1 MDDSP
6 QRAVQGLGSFPW
18 YVGGTQVLG
27 LACVVITGVWMGRYH
42 GGYAWDGSGQEFNV
56 HPLCMVLGL
65 VFLYGDAILVYRV
78 FRNESKRNVK
88 VLHAVLHLLALII
101 SIVGIVAVFD
111 FHNHNKIPNM
121 YSLHSWCGMLT
132 FVLFCVQW
140 LMGLGFFLFP
150 GTLMALRSWYLPL
163 HVFFGLAMLAM
174 SLATCLL
181 GISEKLF
188 FSIQLSQSAT
198 TGRPMGRRTIG
209 PESSGLGEGLAG
221 RDVPVPSCTSDSCG
235 RPCAVHTDARCAVF
249 PLTHWCGWLPRGK
262 WPLCQEAVRLGLCF
276 GGHTALDL
284 RLSRVRKVVAAMR
297 RPIGYHENGVKK
309 SHLVRDVPDVQGSGR
324 FVTLDDVEVLLL
336 CPALPC

>member
-1 MDDSP
+1 MRTKRQTMEDSP

-27 LACVVITGVWMGRYH
+27 LACVVITGVWMGSYH

-78 FRNESKRNVK
+78 FRNESKRNIK

-188 FSIQLSQSAT
+188 FSIQHTYSQFA
-198 TGRPMGRRTIG
+198 
-209 PESSGLGEGLAG
+209 PEGILGNM
-221 RDVPVPSCTSDSCG
+221 
-235 RPCAVHTDARCAVF
+235 
-249 PLTHWCGWLPRGK
+249 
-262 WPLCQEAVRLGLCF
+262 LGLLLVAF
-276 GGHTALDL
+276 GILVGY
-284 RLSRVRKVVAAMR
+284 VVTREDFR
-297 RPIGYHENGVKK
+297 RPPHPEEEALSVHFETLTEG
-309 SHLVRDVPDVQGSGR
+309 RGSP
-324 FVTLDDVEVLLL
+324 TS
-336 CPALPC
+336 P

>member
-1 MDDSP
+1 M
-6 QRAVQGLGSFPW
+6 GS
-18 YVGGTQVLG
+18 
-27 LACVVITGVWMGRYH
+27 YH

-78 FRNESKRNVK
+78 FRNESKRNIK

-188 FSIQLSQSAT
+188 FSIQHTYSQFA
-198 TGRPMGRRTIG
+198 
-209 PESSGLGEGLAG
+209 PEGILGNM
-221 RDVPVPSCTSDSCG
+221 
-235 RPCAVHTDARCAVF
+235 
-249 PLTHWCGWLPRGK
+249 
-262 WPLCQEAVRLGLCF
+262 LGLLLVAF
-276 GGHTALDL
+276 GILVGY
-284 RLSRVRKVVAAMR
+284 VVTREDFR
-297 RPIGYHENGVKK
+297 RPQHPEEEALSVHFETLTEG
-309 SHLVRDVPDVQGSGR
+309 RGSP
-324 FVTLDDVEVLLL
+324 TS
-336 CPALPC
+336 P

>member
-1 MDDSP
+1 MEDSP

-27 LACVVITGVWMGRYH
+27 LACVVITGVWMGSYH

-65 VFLYGDAILVYRV
+65 VFLYGD
-78 FRNESKRNVK
+78 
-88 VLHAVLHLLALII
+88 
-101 SIVGIVAVFD
+101 GIVAVFD

-132 FVLFCVQW
+132 FVLFSVQW

-188 FSIQLSQSAT
+188 FSIQHTYSQFA
-198 TGRPMGRRTIG
+198 
-209 PESSGLGEGLAG
+209 PEGILGNM
-221 RDVPVPSCTSDSCG
+221 
-235 RPCAVHTDARCAVF
+235 
-249 PLTHWCGWLPRGK
+249 
-262 WPLCQEAVRLGLCF
+262 LGLLLVAF
-276 GGHTALDL
+276 GILVGY
-284 RLSRVRKVVAAMR
+284 VVTREDFR
-297 RPIGYHENGVKK
+297 RPPHPEEEALSVHFKTLTEG
-309 SHLVRDVPDVQGSGR
+309 RGSP
-324 FVTLDDVEVLLL
+324 TS
-336 CPALPC
+336 P